1 MDAISLFTQIKDSAL
16 LTPDY
21 LQAHGWRKHPSGLLE
36 FDSFKNK
43 RFWTRFFIT
52 VFKDG
57 DGAYKQKSCVI
68 RGKTIEGDV
77 VPLGEISYVMQLNE
91 LVASLG
97 LGLTLDETVHGWK
110 PWLFPDYF
118 DIQSIMWKT
127 TPDFDDSRLLAKS
140 EHKTPVFEQ
149 MWEKARIVD
158 GLDKDL
164 FRMDACG
171 AIIRKDY
178 LAEQNHFGW
187 VIDTIDPKGGQTFE
201 NQRPLHC
208 INDYMKGNDYPS
220 YLSAV
225 RYDGVYNVCYENNM
239 TIKKTSKL

>member
-1 MDAISLFTQIKDSAL
+1 MDAIKLFTEIKDSAL
-16 LTPDY
+16 LTPAY
-21 LQAHGWRKHPSGLLE
+21 LKAHGWRQHPSGLLE

-43 RFWTRFFIT
+43 RFWTRFFIC

-68 RGKTIEGDV
+68 RGKTIEGDIF
-77 VPLGEISYVMQLNE
+77 PLGEFSYVMQLNE
-91 LVASLG
+91 LFAALSLNIE
-97 LGLTLDETVHGWK
+97 LDEKTHGWK
-110 PWLFPDYF
+110 TYLFPDYF
-118 DIQSIMWKT
+118 DIEQILFRT
-127 TPDFDDSRLLAKS
+127 TPDFDDSRTLSKS
-140 EHKTPVFEQ
+140 EKKSPLIDE

-171 AIIRKDY
+171 AMIRKDF

-187 VIDTIDPKGGQTFE
+187 VIDLIDPNGGQTPE
-201 NQRPLHC
+201 NMRPLHW
-208 INDYMKGNDYPS
+208 INDYSKGNDYPS

-225 RYDGVYNVCYENNM
+225 RFDGVYNVCYENNM
-239 TIKKTSKL
+239 TIKRNKQ